1 MVVVVVVVMVVVV
14 VVVCEPSSGPDFIF
28 ELLCREQGF
37 LDQALSA

>member
-1 MVVVVVVVMVVVV
+1 MVVLVLVVMVV